1 VALISQ
7 IALYNIPCCQTAVG
21 AQLSSNAVEA
31 TEVHTPTHRT
41 VDEDAFFGS
50 EDVAPDESSNEVF
63 DKL

>member
-1 VALISQ
+1 
-7 IALYNIPCCQTAVG
+7 VG